1 MLKYGLTIANSI
13 EGLKEE
19 YLTLSEPFEDLTSTH
34 KSNEYR
40 TIEEIVNSGDADF
53 LDFASYSYS
62 GRSER
67 PYYGRAP
74 IEEFSSISNQYF

>member
-1 MLKYGLTIANSI
+1 MLKYGLTIASDV

-19 YLTLSEPFEDLTSTH
+19 YLTLSEPIEELLGTR

-40 TIEEIVNSGDADF
+40 TIDEIVNSGDADF
-53 LDFASYSYS
+53 LDFAAYNYS
-62 GRSER
+62 GRYDM